1 MGAAPQ
7 AATGLSGGFAPLNGL
22 VPERSRGIEGRNHR
36 EGSGWSDSGTFDKSH
51 TPFFS
56 IFLNDSRDGLSFL
69 TELRLRV
76 DRATGRH
83 LGAKS
88 EELGAPASSQCTG
101 GREPL

>member
-1 MGAAPQ
+1 MEP
-7 AATGLSGGFAPLNGL
+7 PNGWRRE
-22 VPERSRGIEGRNHR
+22 PEDVKGHRKRASPGERVRRLERQRN
-36 EGSGWSDSGTFDKSH
+36 GSINL
-51 TPFFS
+51 TPPHFS
-56 IFLNDSRDGLSFL
+56 MFLNDSRDGLSFL

-83 LGAKS
+83 LGANS